1 MKKYKLKNGLTI
13 LHEQKKSKSV
23 AISVLVKV
31 GSNHENDKNRGIS
44 HFLEHMLFEGTR
56 KRKDSREI
64 TNEIEKIGGD
74 INAYTTTDRTVYYVK
89 ILKKHFD
96 KGLNVL
102 SDMIQNSVFREDKV
116 EKERKVILKEIDM
129 VNDQPRFLQWILFQK
144 ALFRKNNARHATYG
158 TKETVKA
165 ITREEIIT
173 YYRNHYLASNTI
185 VTIVGDV
192 SSVRK
197 KIEGHFSRVLDLAPP
212 KYEEELEAK
221 NTKKSVK
228 IKKKLN
234 NSYMVLGY
242 KTVPRLNR
250 ESYVLD
256 LIHGILGR
264 GQSGWLFE
272 EIRNKH
278 GLAYEVGSNHEASK
292 DYGFFAVYTNTDKK
306 NIRKIQ
312 KIIMELF
319 QRLKKISD
327 EELKDAKNYIEGQ
340 FYMDNEDNFRNAD
353 KLGYWEM
360 IKEAKLA
367 ENYVKAIRKLTK
379 KDITNAVNKFLNKN
393 YTLAVIEQS

>member
-1 MKKYKLKNGLTI
+1 
-13 LHEQKKSKSV
+13 
-23 AISVLVKV
+23 
-31 GSNHENDKNRGIS
+31 
-44 HFLEHMLFEGTR
+44 
-56 KRKDSREI
+56 
-64 TNEIEKIGGD
+64 
-74 INAYTTTDRTVYYVK
+74 
-89 ILKKHFD
+89 
-96 KGLNVL
+96 
-102 SDMIQNSVFREDKV
+102 
-116 EKERKVILKEIDM
+116 M